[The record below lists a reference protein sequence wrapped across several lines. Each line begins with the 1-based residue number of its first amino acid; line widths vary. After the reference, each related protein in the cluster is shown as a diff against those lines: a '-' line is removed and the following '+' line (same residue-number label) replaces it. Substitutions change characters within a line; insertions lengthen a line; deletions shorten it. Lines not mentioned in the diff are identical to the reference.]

1 MPLPRDQLPGAVFEQ
16 SSAHP
21 ERTWERHVTEPLAA
35 ITATLA
41 VAGYA
46 PLPQPLDEI
55 QQLLFRM
62 NPELVVDASNVRAHG
77 VLGDGEGPGHIGNAS
92 S

>member
-21 ERTWERHVTEPLAA
+21 GRTWERRVTEPLAA
-35 ITATLA
+35 ITAALA

-46 PLPQPLDEI
+46 PLPQPFDK
-55 QQLLFRM
+55 
-62 NPELVVDASNVRAHG
+62 V
-77 VLGDGEGPGHIGNAS
+77 
-92 S
+92 